1 MPLRKL
7 LRLLSIALIVCLPM
21 LSAFAVPAAAQTTP
35 QTNAFNA
42 HQEQLRKQSHG
53 TFKLRAQSFFGLIV
67 FVGITWVWGQARRH
81 RLPANWHTVIWGLV
95 LMFLFAL
102 FVLDTKLGAE
112 FFSLMNRAV
121 EKLLDYA
128 KQGATFVFGNL
139 VDNNVP
145 VGQPVG
151 DPTSG
156 GPIVAPIAY
165 AHTGALFAFFV
176 LPTIIFFSSLC
187 AVLYHI
193 GIMQYLV
200 QGLAWIMQKCMRTSG
215 AETMSAAANIFLGQ
229 TEAPLLVKPF
239 IAGATN
245 SELMA
250 VMVGGFAN
258 IASGVL
264 GAYVGMLENLVPD
277 AAGHLIA
284 ANVISAPAS
293 LLVAKLLLPEG
304 GKPETA
310 AGVKFQIDRID
321 ANTIDAASRGA
332 IEGLTL
338 SLNVAAMLICFIAL
352 VAMAN
357 SLLGVAGGWFG
368 YPHLTL
374 ELIFGYVMSP
384 VAWLLGLPWSDCL
397 QVGSLLGVKTVINE
411 FVAYLNMSSALN
423 ANPNYITTRSAVITT
438 YALCGFA
445 NFSSVAIQI
454 GGISGMAPT
463 RRGDLSRLGITAM
476 FGGALASFMTACVVG
491 VLL

>member
-1 MPLRKL
+1 M
-7 LRLLSIALIVCLPM
+7 A
-21 LSAFAVPAAAQTTP
+21 
-35 QTNAFNA
+35 
-42 HQEQLRKQSHG
+42 QLRQQSHG
-53 TFKLRAQSFFGLIV
+53 TALLRAQSFFGLLV
-67 FVGITWVWGQARRH
+67 FTGFTWLWGQAKRH
-81 RLPANWHTVIWGLV
+81 RLPANWHTVFWGIV
-95 LMFLFAL
+95 LMFIFAV
-102 FVLDTKLGAE
+102 FVLDTRPGAY
-112 FFSLMNRAV
+112 FFDLMNRAV
-121 EKLLDYA
+121 DQLLAYA
-128 KQGATFVFGNL
+128 NEGATFVFGDL
-139 VDNNVP
+139 TKNNVP

-151 DPTSG
+151 DPNM
-156 GPIVAPIAY
+156 GPIVQPTSY
-165 AHTGALFAFFV
+165 AHTGAFFAFNV

-193 GIMQYLV
+193 GIMQYCV
-200 QGLAWIMQKCMRTSG
+200 QGLAWVMQKSMRTSG

-239 IAGATN
+239 IAASTN

-250 VMVGGFAN
+250 IMVGGFAN

-264 GAYVGMLENLVPD
+264 GAYVNMLNDLVPD

-293 LLVAKLLLPEG
+293 LVVAKLLLPEG

-357 SLLGVAGGWFG
+357 SLLGVASGWFG
-368 YPHLTL
+368 HPGLRL
-374 ELIFGYVMSP
+374 ETVFGWVMAP
-384 VAWLLGLPWSDCL
+384 VAWLLGLPWRDCQ
-397 QVGSLLGVKTVINE
+397 QVGSLLGVKTVLNE
-411 FVAYLNMSSALN
+411 FVAYLNMSTAMT
-423 ANPNYITTRSAVITT
+423 ADPNYISTRSAVITT

-491 VLL
+491 VLI

>member
-1 MPLRKL
+1 MACRKL
-7 LRLLSIALIVCLPM
+7 PRLLCLIALFV
-21 LSAFAVPAAAQTTP
+21 FASLFFTSTAGAQATQPSDHAAHMA
-35 QTNAFNA
+35 
-42 HQEQLRKQSHG
+42 QLRQQSHG
-53 TFKLRAQSFFGLIV
+53 TALLRAQSFFGLLV
-67 FVGITWVWGQARRH
+67 FTGFTWLWGQAKRH
-81 RLPANWHTVIWGLV
+81 RLPANWHTVFWGIV
-95 LMFLFAL
+95 LMFIFAV
-102 FVLDTKLGAE
+102 FVLDTRPGAY
-112 FFSLMNRAV
+112 FFDLMNRAV
-121 EKLLDYA
+121 DQLLAYA
-128 KQGATFVFGNL
+128 NEGATFVFGDL
-139 VDNNVP
+139 TKNNVP

-151 DPTSG
+151 DPNM
-156 GPIVAPIAY
+156 GPIVQPTSY
-165 AHTGALFAFFV
+165 AHTGAFFAFNV

-193 GIMQYLV
+193 GIMQYCV
-200 QGLAWIMQKCMRTSG
+200 QGLAWVMQKSMRTSG

-239 IAGATN
+239 IAASTN

-250 VMVGGFAN
+250 IMVGGFAN

-264 GAYVGMLENLVPD
+264 GAYVNMLNDLVPD

-293 LLVAKLLLPEG
+293 LVVAKLLLPEG

-357 SLLGVAGGWFG
+357 SLLGVASGWFG
-368 YPHLTL
+368 HPGLRL
-374 ELIFGYVMSP
+374 ETVFGWVMAP
-384 VAWLLGLPWSDCL
+384 VAWLLGLPWRDCQ
-397 QVGSLLGVKTVINE
+397 QVGSLLGVKTVLNE
-411 FVAYLNMSSALN
+411 FVAYLNMSTAMT
-423 ANPNYITTRSAVITT
+423 ADPNYISTRSAVITT

-491 VLL
+491 VLI